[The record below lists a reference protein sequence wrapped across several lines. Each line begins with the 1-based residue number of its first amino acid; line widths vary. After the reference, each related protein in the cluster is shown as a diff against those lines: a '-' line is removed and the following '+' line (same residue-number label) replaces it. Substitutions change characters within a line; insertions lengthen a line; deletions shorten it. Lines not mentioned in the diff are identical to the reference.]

1 MNLEK
6 MSSFILISF
15 TGITPSGHSFLVLR
29 VLITSFTWSIE
40 TGWKVNEGIF
50 FDLIMYMIFVVLG

>member
-15 TGITPSGHSFLVLR
+15 TGTTPSGHSFLVLR
-29 VLITSFTWSIE
+29 VLITSFTLSTE

-50 FDLIMYMIFVVLG
+50 FNLIMYMIFVILG